1 MPYPLSYRASYPD
14 MADVEKGAK
23 IQNVEN
29 GQDEKVPPVPSADS
43 YHAIGGDQTA
53 AAETRSEDNS
63 ELDIDLETRGEEQG
77 YVLDVNVL
85 KEITPRWKDYQL
97 ASDGRTV
104 LIPQPSQDSD
114 DPLNWS
120 WSKKHIVLLVI
131 AAASF
136 LPDYGSATGAV
147 TLIPQAKEWSMTE
160 NHVNHSQSGNVFMV
174 GAGGV
179 FVVMLSAYFGRLPVL
194 FYFTVTALWTAI
206 GCAEAKNFDTFMA
219 FRILNGFF
227 STVAQGGGMM
237 FIKDM
242 FFVHERARKINI
254 WASFVILSPYFGP
267 MIAAFIITTQKWQW
281 PFHVYTIMTTICLL
295 AIILFGQETYYNR
308 KLSPS
313 SRPKRTPGIHGHI
326 SRLIG
331 LEQYKSRHLRN
342 TFTQACSR
350 AIIVLLKPTIFL
362 SVMYYLF
369 TFAWVVGINTTL
381 SIFVTPLY
389 NFGPKQIG
397 YFYFTPVVSATLG
410 EILGRY
416 LHDFLAKHLTLRSK
430 EGKLVPE
437 YRLMAIWISTPFMVT
452 GIVVLGFALE
462 EKWHYMIAALGWGF
476 YVFGIMVT
484 TVALTAYCLDCYPEG
499 SGEVAAWINFARTT
513 GGFIVSYFQVDWA
526 NAMGT
531 KKSLG
536 IQAGICGA
544 AFFVVVFLQVYG
556 ERLRRFS
563 GPLRFKTD

>member
-1 MPYPLSYRASYPD
+1 
-14 MADVEKGAK
+14 MAHVERGENA
-23 IQNVEN
+23 QNVEN
-29 GQDEKVPPVPSADS
+29 GHDEKTPPVSSAGP
-43 YHAIGGDQTA
+43 YHAISEDKTR
-53 AAETRSEDNS
+53 AAETSSEENS
-63 ELDIDLETRGEEQG
+63 ELDIDLEARGEEQG
-77 YVLDVNVL
+77 YILDVDVL
-85 KEITPRWKDYQL
+85 KELSPRWNDYQL
-97 ASDGRTV
+97 AADGRTV
-104 LIPQPSQDSD
+104 LIPQPSQDPD

-120 WSKKHIVLLVI
+120 WTRKHIVLLVI
-131 AAASF
+131 AATSF

-147 TLIPQAKEWSMTE
+147 TLIPQAKEWNMSE

-179 FVVMLSAYFGRLPVL
+179 FVVMLSAYFGRLPIL
-194 FYFTVTALWTAI
+194 FYFTATALWTAI
-206 GCAEAKNFDTFMA
+206 GCAEATNFDTFMA

-281 PFHVYTIMTTICLL
+281 PFHIYTIMTTLCLL
-295 AIILFGQETYYNR
+295 LIILFGQETYYNR
-308 KLSPS
+308 KLPPH
-313 SRPKRTPGIHGHI
+313 SRPHRTPGIRGHV
-326 SRLIG
+326 SRLLG
-331 LEQYKSRHLRN
+331 LSQFRTRHLRN
-342 TFTQACSR
+342 TFPQACSR
-350 AIIVLLKPTIFL
+350 AFIVLLKPTIFL
-362 SVMYYLF
+362 SVIYYLF

-397 YFYFTPVVSATLG
+397 FFYFTPVVSATVG
-410 EILGRY
+410 ELFGRY
-416 LHDFLAKHLTLRSK
+416 LHDCLAKFLTSRSK
-430 EGKLVPE
+430 SQTLVPE
-437 YRLMAIWISTPFMVT
+437 FRLSAIWLSTPFMVS
-452 GIVVLGFALE
+452 GIVILGFALE
-462 EKWHYMIAALGWGF
+462 NHWHYMLAALGWGF

-544 AFFVVVFLQVYG
+544 AFFVVLFLQVFG
-556 ERLRRFS
+556 ERIRRAS
-563 GPLRFKTD
+563 GPLRFRTD